1 MEEIDE
7 AIQHCLEVAEKHE
20 RHAKIL
26 KKRLLGSGLNTVD
39 YCLQCAADH
48 RQLAEWLKE
57 LKELRSLK
65 TDYVFFKVEA
75 KKLLKAAVEDFAH
88 MDFHIYECDGMC
100 DTCPLHGERDNCLV
114 WQYADEAEKLLKEE

>member
-1 MEEIDE
+1 MTIDE
-7 AIQHCLEVAEKHE
+7 VIKQLLNEAEKWESLINGAYGLQDRECAE
-20 RHAKIL
+20 RA
-26 KKRLLGSGLNTVD
+26 NN
-39 YCLQCAADH
+39 H
-48 RQLAEWLKE
+48 RQLVEWLTE
-57 LKELRSLK
+57 LRELRSLK
-65 TDYVFFKVEA
+65 TDYVFFKAEA